1 MNKDIKIFKLFN
13 RFLKQSRLCHLCE
26 ISTSNFLCT
35 IFFNFFDEV
44 SLFLKGM
51 NDEMA
56 VYGHGV
62 KFQINDNIISINRTL
77 SIFWN
82 SIYFSD
88 IDGETIV
95 EEIEVKTLEEY
106 YLHIMYTSFIVK
118 QLLKNRKRIKIEE
131 IKKHREIIK
140 KIIKE
145 YYDKENF

>member
-1 MNKDIKIFKLFN
+1 
-13 RFLKQSRLCHLCE
+13 
-26 ISTSNFLCT
+26 
-35 IFFNFFDEV
+35 
-44 SLFLKGM
+44 M